1 MSGVDGLM
9 SGLDRAAGRLGN
21 ALSWLAYAALILMAV
36 QVSASVASRWL
47 FGQDIPVTTEL
58 ATYYYMVALTYL
70 PLALVDRRHGHLFAE
85 FFYVLMPARVQRLM
99 DVLNAALALG
109 FLGFLGWRT
118 ALGAIDR
125 TRSGDV
131 ISTTIGLFPVWPAQ
145 WIVPVGLGA
154 AGLAVLVRL
163 AEALRA
169 LPHDPHQEGDRR

>member
-1 MSGVDGLM
+1 M

-85 FFYVLMPARVQRLM
+85 FFYVLMPTRVQRLM

-154 AGLAVLVRL
+154 AGLAVAVRL
-163 AEALRA
+163 AEAFRA